1 MRQRGFRL
9 SLLGRFSLLSLLAL
23 TVLGVVVGLVLT
35 SRIEHRAR
43 TNATRLA
50 VVMARTG
57 AASALTPADLRGPV
71 SPRRASVLDRTLK
84 RPLIGNGAAIVKVY
98 NDKGTVVYAGNHE
111 QIGEREPDE
120 VTRPLAGSVVNEMAR
135 GTHDNGKGARM
146 LSVYLPLSVAGGARP
161 DGVFEL
167 YLPYAPVAA
176 AIAHDTRI
184 LTLIL
189 IAGLL
194 LVWLGLF
201 RIVASASRRLRRQA
215 RQDHLTKLPNRAQL
229 HADGARA
236 LRSATRSDRLV
247 ALLLID
253 LDRFKEINDTL
264 GHEQGD
270 MLLIE
275 VAARL
280 RDALRPSD
288 VLARL
293 GGDEFAVLIT
303 ELPDRGAAVELSG
316 RLRDALA
323 RPFALCGVAIE
334 LGASIGIAFRG
345 DHGNDLGTLLR
356 RADVAMYEAKHGGSG
371 IATYE
376 RSRDPYSPDRLALA
390 SELRRGIADGE
401 LVLHYQ
407 PKVAVDG
414 GRVTGVEAL
423 VRWQHPTRGL
433 LAPADFVPLAERT
446 GMIGAVTHWVIETA
460 LAQSRVWA
468 DAGLDLPVA
477 VNLSGADVLDAG
489 LADTIAAALD
499 HAGVAGNRL
508 ECELSEDTVLADP
521 GRAIESLTR
530 LRAMGVR
537 LSLDDFGQ
545 GQSSLSYLK
554 RLPLDELKIDRSF
567 VMGMATDDS
576 DAAIVRA
583 TIDLGRHLGLS
594 VVAEGVETDEV
605 LSSLADLRCDVAQ
618 GFGLSRPLPI
628 EDLTRWLDERA
639 AARVA

>member
-1 MRQRGFRL
+1 
-9 SLLGRFSLLSLLAL
+9 
-23 TVLGVVVGLVLT
+23 
-35 SRIEHRAR
+35 
-43 TNATRLA
+43 
-50 VVMARTG
+50 
-57 AASALTPADLRGPV
+57 
-71 SPRRASVLDRTLK
+71 
-84 RPLIGNGAAIVKVY
+84 
-98 NDKGTVVYAGNHE
+98 
-111 QIGEREPDE
+111 
-120 VTRPLAGSVVNEMAR
+120 
-135 GTHDNGKGARM
+135 
-146 LSVYLPLSVAGGARP
+146 
-161 DGVFEL
+161 
-167 YLPYAPVAA
+167 
-176 AIAHDTRI
+176 
-184 LTLIL
+184 
-189 IAGLL
+189 
-194 LVWLGLF
+194 
-201 RIVASASRRLRRQA
+201 
-215 RQDHLTKLPNRAQL
+215 
-229 HADGARA
+229 
-236 LRSATRSDRLV
+236 
-247 ALLLID
+247 
-253 LDRFKEINDTL
+253 
-264 GHEQGD
+264 
-270 MLLIE
+270 
-275 VAARL
+275 
-280 RDALRPSD
+280 
-288 VLARL
+288 
-293 GGDEFAVLIT
+293 
-303 ELPDRGAAVELSG
+303 
-316 RLRDALA
+316 
-323 RPFALCGVAIE
+323 
-334 LGASIGIAFRG
+334 
-345 DHGNDLGTLLR
+345 
-356 RADVAMYEAKHGGSG
+356 MYEAKHGGSG

-407 PKVAVDG
+407 PKVAVDS

-446 GMIGAVTHWVIETA
+446 GMIGAVTHWVIDTA

-489 LADTIAAALD
+489 LADAIAAALER
-499 HAGVAGNRL
+499 AGVCGDRL

-521 GRAIESLTR
+521 GRAIDSLTR

-583 TIDLGRHLGLS
+583 TIDLGRHLGLR

-605 LSSLADLRCDVAQ
+605 LSSLAELRCDVAQ

-628 EDLTRWLDERA
+628 EELNRWLDERA